1 MNPVINEQEPLVV
14 TLNET
19 KKEKELS
26 SKNLKEIKKPAMA
39 IEKKKKEE
47 LKEEK
52 KDIPIKETHQ
62 EKNSPNNLAL
72 PQKNYEVTHPTHLF
86 LEDEGHF
93 EEKKEDYSLALEFA
107 KAKKNKSFLFYFIVL
122 SFIGLLGWG
131 TYVMS
136 EEIQKQ
142 SRRMSF
148 NITDFEDLNL
158 ADMLSKA
165 KETEQELALL
175 RQELEASKNKMET
188 EINRVKQEAAQK
200 IQLVLTKKLPKK
212 QEEKL
217 IKQIKN
223 EEAEAI
229 WNLKFLHEK
238 NMEEKEKAISHAEN
252 KLEKY
257 EKKLQKDFQKEKD
270 GALLNQNRLH
280 NLELEKLKQTYENRI
295 TQLTIQNQK
304 DLDNLKKYHNQLI
317 TEIQKNYD
325 NRIALLEQ
333 NNLKSQE
340 ELKQKQALFEQ
351 EALKTA
357 QKIKELEKKYQE
369 QDHIL
374 KEQSNHLTQKS
385 ALVEN
390 YQFALS
396 TFTQTHK
403 ENGFI
408 LDARNPNRMLVVVN
422 KSYQVKAGDKGVI
435 INDADQKIA
444 DVQFFFDQ
452 GQLWAFVLNKN
463 EIEIEPFFRILIL
476 LKEA

>member
-1 MNPVINEQEPLVV
+1 MNPVINEEEPCVISLGEDQIEKEISSNNLQTPI
-14 TLNET
+14 TLEKEKREVKEEATT
-19 KKEKELS
+19 KKET
-26 SKNLKEIKKPAMA
+26 PYQ
-39 IEKKKKEE
+39 EKKSSNHNNMA
-47 LKEEK
+47 LT
-52 KDIPIKETHQ
+52 P
-62 EKNSPNNLAL
+62 KNSEIA
-72 PQKNYEVTHPTHLF
+72 HPTHLF
-86 LEDEGHF
+86 LQDEGHF
-93 EEKKEDYSLALEFA
+93 EEKKEDYSLAIEFA

-142 SRRMSF
+142 SRRMNF
-148 NITDFEDLNL
+148 NIADFEDLNL
-158 ADMLSKA
+158 SDMLNKA
-165 KETEQELALL
+165 KETEKELALL
-175 RQELEASKNKMET
+175 RQELEASKDKMEA
-188 EINRVKQEAAQK
+188 EINRIKQEAAQK
-200 IQLVLTKKLPKK
+200 IQLVLTRKLPKK
-212 QEEKL
+212 QEDQL

-229 WNLKFLHEK
+229 WNLKLFHENQMK
-238 NMEEKEKAISHAEN
+238 EKEKAISKVQD
-252 KLEKY
+252 KLGNY

-270 GALLNQNRLH
+270 GALLDQNRLH
-280 NLELEKLKQTYENRI
+280 NLELETLKKTYENRI

-304 DLDNLKKYHNQLI
+304 DLDNLKKYHNQLM

-325 NRIALLEQ
+325 NRISLLEQ

-340 ELKQKQALFEQ
+340 ELKQKQTLFEQ
-351 EALKTA
+351 EALKTT
-357 QKIKELEKKYQE
+357 QKIKELEKKYQD
-369 QDHIL
+369 QGNIL
-374 KEQSNHLTQKS
+374 KESSHHLAQKS

-408 LDARNPNRMLVVVN
+408 LDARNLNRMLVVVH
-422 KSYQVKAGDKGVI
+422 KSYQIKEGDKGVI

-476 LKEA
+476 LKES